1 MNKRLLLQKSLCVIL
16 LAVIFFS
23 QAAAEEESVKY
34 PGNAIGYFYSA
45 TYYDGQGNYDKAL
58 ILYDL
63 SIKENQNFLDPRF
76 FKAQLFLRQEKL
88 ADALKEYEDI
98 KAMPQQD
105 IITAE
110 LAEFNVDLEI
120 TKLKQKIQEKLKT
133 ENPQPKKK
141 KFWEKIL
148 AVKIGG
154 NKKGTQEAPRGE
166 LISKEQ
172 TVLTALA
179 AYVSDTKVKI
189 YKGEKDGLK
198 IGDELVL
205 VEKNHKVGKAKLTE
219 VKLFYSSGELLE
231 FEPSKEY
238 KEGDKLAGGYFI
250 FTPPAEQN
258 TP

>member
-1 MNKRLLLQKSLCVIL
+1 MHILKKLLPVL
-16 LAVIFFS
+16 LVTVIFTL
-23 QAAAEEESVKY
+23 QAAAQEELKKY
-34 PGNAIGYFYSA
+34 PGDALGYFYSA
-45 TYYDGQGNYDKAL
+45 TYYDGKGNYDKAL

-63 SIKENQNFLDPRF
+63 SIKENQNFVDPRF

-88 ADALKEYEDI
+88 FSALKEYEDI

-110 LAEFNVDLEI
+110 LAEFNVDSEI
-120 TKLKQKIQEKLKT
+120 AKLKQKIQEKLKA

-154 NKKGTQEAPRGE
+154 KKKGAQEAPRGE
-166 LISKEQ
+166 LIFKKQ
-172 TVLTALA
+172 TVLTAVA